1 MTITTFDETR
11 WGAGMTVEYDGKERK
26 VVSVDFR
33 EKLIGL
39 QSLEEPEI
47 NDDGEPEDLPFDW
60 VRCENCRLL

>member
-26 VVSVDFR
+26 VGSVDFR

-39 QSLEEPEI
+39 ESLEEP
-47 NDDGEPEDLPFDW
+47 DEDNPDEDIPFDW